1 MKGHWWLSMM
11 LTAGLMTGC
20 SADEPIAGGGVPIVH
35 PDVTPTAVTEPEITF
50 QVSDDWQNMAD
61 TRATIT
67 NAGALTSGSF
77 KVFVYEDGTTN
88 PYINAEGTTVNYV
101 TDAWAFADGKHYW
114 PASGNLDFFAY
125 RPATPPSYVVP
136 TYTVDDVD
144 NNDVA
149 DGPTLT
155 CTNLPV
161 NSAGQAEM
169 QEFVYA
175 YATAQNKTNAA
186 SGVALNFLHP
196 FAVINFAIKTTHPAI
211 YSFNSIELTKV
222 RNYGTFRH
230 TSNPKWFIPENE
242 VTSLIMTTNAERRG
256 IAANANFSAQQITD
270 MGLPFIVIPQYLNE
284 ASPQI
289 IVKLKWSATD
299 ESETTYTF
307 ANPQLLYEAG
317 KIYTYTLDL
326 NYMQFNVSVDAW
338 TAEASEREPTFS
350 VVP

>member
-1 MKGHWWLSMM
+1 MKGHWWLWMM

-67 NAGALTSGSF
+67 SAGALTSGSF

-88 PYINAEGTTVNYV
+88 PYINAEGSTVNYV

-136 TYTVDDVD
+136 TYTVADADG
-144 NNDVA
+144 NGVA

-222 RNYGTFRH
+222 RTNGVFTYGKTTQWAH
-230 TSNPKWFIPENE
+230 SGD
-242 VTSLIMTTNAERRG
+242 VTTLEMTTNAERRG
-256 IAANANFSAQQITD
+256 IAANANFSAEQIAD

-284 ASPQI
+284 ASPEI
-289 IVKLKWSATD
+289 IVNLQWNEGDANA
-299 ESETTYTF
+299 TTYTF
-307 ANPQLLYEAG
+307 NNPQLQYEAG

-326 NYMQFNVSVDAW
+326 NHAQFNVSVDSW
-338 TAEASEREPTFS
+338 TAEDSARTPTFTA
-350 VVP
+350 VP